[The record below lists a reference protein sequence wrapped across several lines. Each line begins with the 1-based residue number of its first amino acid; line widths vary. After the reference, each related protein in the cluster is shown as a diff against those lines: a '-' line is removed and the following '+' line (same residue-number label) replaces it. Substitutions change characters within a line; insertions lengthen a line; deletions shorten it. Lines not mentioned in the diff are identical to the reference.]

1 MHLANQRQS
10 DAAAIPP
17 TASRGLWGDA
27 LRRLL
32 KNRLAIVGGA
42 TVSLFILAAFFAPFV
57 APKHYDEESFQDNY
71 APPGGKYVMGADFMG
86 RDVLSRIIY
95 GARVSLTVGIVGAT
109 MSMLIGVAY
118 GSIAGY
124 YGGKLDNAM
133 MRFVDLMYAFP
144 TLLLIILIMVYFR
157 SVAASGQAEGL
168 IKVLRAIDTSMGGLF
183 FIFIGIGVTA
193 WMTMARLVRGMVL
206 SLKEKEFVQAARAVG
221 ASEARIIAFHLLPNF
236 VGPVVVAE
244 TLNMPTYIL
253 YEAFLSFIGLGVNP
267 PTPSWGA
274 MINEGMQGM
283 RSYPHLVL
291 FPGLA
296 LALTLLSF
304 NFLGDGLRDALDP
317 KMR

>member
-1 MHLANQRQS
+1 MHLASQRLS
-10 DAAAIPP
+10 DAMASPP
-17 TASRGLWGDA
+17 RASRGLWGEA
-27 LRRLL
+27 FQRLL
-32 KNRLAIVGGA
+32 KNRLAVVGA
-42 TVSLFILAAFFAPFV
+42 VAVSLLMLAAAFAPFV
-57 APKHYDEESFQDNY
+57 APKHYAEESFPDNY
-71 APPGGKYVMGADFMG
+71 ASPGGKYLMGADFMG

-109 MSMLIGVAY
+109 MSMVIGVIY
-118 GSIAGY
+118 GTLAGY
-124 YGGKLDNAM
+124 YGGRLDNLM

-157 SVAASGQAEGL
+157 SVAASGQEQGL
-168 IKVLRAIDTSMGGLF
+168 VKAFRAVDTSMGGLF

-193 WMTMARLVRGMVL
+193 WMTMARLVRGIIL

-221 ASEARIIAFHLLPNF
+221 ASEARIMVYHLLPNF

-244 TLNMPTYIL
+244 TLNIPTYIL

-274 MINEGMQGM
+274 MINEGMLGM

-317 KMR
+317 RMR